1 MTLRPHRLWPWVAGI
16 ALLSGCATPTPT
28 EPPPPPPSAS
38 TAPPPAPAP
47 GPAVSVIDGHAW
59 TASMEALAQRLLGA
73 ARAGQV
79 EVRRTEDNRL
89 LVRATGDSA
98 FVSGRSA
105 VTAGFR
111 QTLDLVAAALLEAP
125 DTRVHILG
133 HTDSRG
139 SDALNNRLSKERAE
153 STRDYLVAR
162 GIAFERLLAEGRGKT
177 EPVADNATPQGRAL
191 NRRVELLI
199 SAPAP

>member
-1 MTLRPHRLWPWVAGI
+1 MPEASLLRWALALSAALAAGCET
-16 ALLSGCATPTPT
+16 AP
-28 EPPPPPPSAS
+28 
-38 TAPPPAPAP
+38 APPPA
-47 GPAVSVIDGHAW
+47 PAVSVIDGHAW
-59 TASMEALAQRLLGA
+59 TAGMEALAQRLLGV

-79 EVRRTEDNRL
+79 TVQRTEDNRL

-98 FVSGRSA
+98 FESGRTA

-111 QTLDLVAAALLEAP
+111 QTLDLVASALTEAP
-125 DTRVHILG
+125 DTRVQIVG

-153 STRDYLVAR
+153 STRDYLIAR
-162 GIAFERLLAEGRGKT
+162 GIAFERLRAEGRGKA
-177 EPVADNATPQGRAL
+177 EPVADNATPEGRAL
-191 NRRVELLI
+191 NRRVDLLI

>member
-1 MTLRPHRLWPWVAGI
+1 MPEASLLRWALALSAALVAGCET
-16 ALLSGCATPTPT
+16 APPAAPSEPTPST
-28 EPPPPPPSAS
+28 S
-38 TAPPPAPAP
+38 TAPAPPP

-59 TASMEALAQRLLGA
+59 TAGMEALAQRLLGV

-79 EVRRTEDNRL
+79 TVQRTEDNRL
-89 LVRATGDSA
+89 QVRATGDSA
-98 FVSGRSA
+98 FESGRTA

-111 QTLDLVAAALLEAP
+111 QTLDAVAAALAEAP
-125 DTRVHILG
+125 GTRVQIVG

-153 STRDYLVAR
+153 STRDYLIAR
-162 GIAFERLLAEGRGKT
+162 GIAFERLSAEGRGKA
-177 EPVADNATPQGRAL
+177 EPVADNATPEGRAL
-191 NRRVELLI
+191 NRRVDLLI

>member
-1 MTLRPHRLWPWVAGI
+1 MSGPLPLRWTLALAAALAAGCQM
-16 ALLSGCATPTPT
+16 APPAAAP
-28 EPPPPPPSAS
+28 EPSPSLS
-38 TAPPPAPAP
+38 TAPPPAAA
-47 GPAVSVIDGHAW
+47 PAVSVIDGNAW
-59 TASMEALAQRLLGA
+59 TAGMETLAQRLLGA

-79 EVRRTEDNRL
+79 EVQRTENNRL

-98 FVSGRSA
+98 FETGRTA

-111 QTLDLVAAALLEAP
+111 QTLDVVAAALV
-125 DTRVHILG
+125 DTPSARVAIVG

-139 SDALNNRLSKERAE
+139 SDVLNNRLSKERAE
-153 STRDYLVAR
+153 STRDYLIAR
-162 GIAFERLLAEGRGKT
+162 GVAFERLQAEGRGKT
-177 EPVADNATPQGRAL
+177 EPVADNATAEGRAL